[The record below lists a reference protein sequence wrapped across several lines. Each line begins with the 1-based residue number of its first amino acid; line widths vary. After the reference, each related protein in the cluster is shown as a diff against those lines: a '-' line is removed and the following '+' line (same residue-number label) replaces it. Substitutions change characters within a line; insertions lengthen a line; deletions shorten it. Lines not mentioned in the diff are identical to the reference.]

1 MSIFLALDISL
12 PFRFAFI
19 NVSPSHRIR
28 LYVREN
34 AMPLK
39 ASDAIRG
46 SPSPWK
52 VFAKMPKQATES
64 VKRLQVS
71 TLLRVESMLTQ
82 GLIVSFMMEDQARNR
97 GDWIF
102 PVKPHVFKSDGAA
115 TSSMYYTVY

>member
-1 MSIFLALDISL
+1 
-12 PFRFAFI
+12 
-19 NVSPSHRIR
+19 
-28 LYVREN
+28 
-34 AMPLK
+34 MPLK